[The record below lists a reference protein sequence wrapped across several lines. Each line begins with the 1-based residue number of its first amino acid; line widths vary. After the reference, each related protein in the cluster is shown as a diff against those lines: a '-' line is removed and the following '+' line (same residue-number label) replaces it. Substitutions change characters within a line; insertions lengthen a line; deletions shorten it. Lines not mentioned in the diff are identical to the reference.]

1 MAMKASIMNTSEFN
15 ERLTVI
21 GIPEMLL
28 WKTFYLLVGFKAF
41 AKESASG
48 VKPMSHLPLSKK
60 GQTVFRGLLKATHA
74 NTLKDEL

>member
-1 MAMKASIMNTSEFN
+1 MKVSSIMNTSEFN
-15 ERLTVI
+15 ERGTVI

-48 VKPMSHLPLSKK
+48 VKPMSQHRDKEFS
-60 GQTVFRGLLKATHA
+60 GAY
-74 NTLKDEL
+74 